1 MKATTPFSHQRDA
14 FMDCLKGVAIFM
26 VAWGHAAVFFQGHV
40 VWLSLFAMPLFMGVS
55 GYFFPGSLERHTC
68 RQLIAS
74 KIQRLLLP
82 SLTMGCCDALMMTG
96 SKLIAGKPLDP
107 EYLGSLIVVGLWFLT
122 TLFVLSAV
130 GALLRKSFKGWKFY
144 IAWAGVYGLL
154 LMPMP
159 MVWVVNEL
167 RCMLPFFVIGIA
179 CGNLRW
185 SAVPYW
191 LGFVALLV
199 FALCLFHYDWSCSLY
214 EMQPDTMTLD
224 WHAKQLLRIVGGLAG
239 SIVAL
244 ALLRAYVQLF
254 GLGGGAFVRLGAL
267 TLPVYALHQ
276 KFLLPM
282 RLCDA
287 SQLPGWLG
295 AALGVLLT
303 CAICLASVALYR
315 LMRKSS
321 ILALLFFGERATA
334 KEYSK
339 G

>member
-1 MKATTPFSHQRDA
+1 
-14 FMDCLKGVAIFM
+14 MDCLKGVAIFL
-26 VAWGHAAVFFQGHV
+26 VAWGHVAVFFQGHV

-55 GYFFPGSLERHTC
+55 GYFFRGSLDRHTC

-74 KIQRLLLP
+74 KSQRLLLP

-107 EYLGSLIVVGLWFLT
+107 EYLGSVIVVGLWFLT
-122 TLFVLSAV
+122 TLFMLSAV
-130 GALLRKSFKGWKFY
+130 GALLHKSFKGWKFY

-167 RCMLPFFVIGIA
+167 RYMLPFFVIGIA

-254 GLGGGAFVRLGAL
+254 GLGGGGVRAARSTDASGLRLA
-267 TLPVYALHQ
+267 PEVSAPYALVRC
-276 KFLLPM
+276 LAAA
-282 RLCDA
+282 RLAWCRSWRSADLRY
-287 SQLPGWLG
+287 LPGLG
-295 AALGVLLT
+295 CALPPDAKVEYPG
-303 CAICLASVALYR
+303 S
-315 LMRKSS
+315 
-321 ILALLFFGERATA
+321 ALLWRESD
-334 KEYSK
+334 SK
-339 G
+339 GVFKGLI